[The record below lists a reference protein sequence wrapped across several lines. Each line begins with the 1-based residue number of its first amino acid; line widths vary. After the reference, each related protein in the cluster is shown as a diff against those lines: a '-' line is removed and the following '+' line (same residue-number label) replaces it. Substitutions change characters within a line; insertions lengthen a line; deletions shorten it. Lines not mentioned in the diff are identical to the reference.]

1 MTYKEEM
8 IMNKI
13 GKRLLAIVL
22 CFAMAL
28 SLAVSVSATEATDET
43 RGPEKAKPGIYDFVL
58 EEQYVWIDRDR
69 FSGKSPHSVHT
80 INAVDAYYED
90 GTLNWKYVADNIAFM
105 QSETVQANSATAFG
119 STDTYKWRGLRL
131 GAITRYD
138 GKKSYPAGYWYAF
151 SFKAPEPGLYDV
163 NLDFMYREDGA
174 KVAEVY
180 YLDSLYTDSILIDRE
195 LNESTMI
202 ATVDFS
208 GKSEDGKTYLPKS
221 TALGQINV
229 TEEEFVL
236 VFRAAEKVSDAS
248 CCYMVINGITL
259 TPAAGS
265 VDKTPSK
272 GPMKADNDMT
282 LYLIAGGAAVLVAAS
297 VVVILVATKKKKK

>member
-1 MTYKEEM
+1 MKL
-8 IMNKI
+8 
-13 GKRLLAIVL
+13 GKRLLAGV
-22 CFAMAL
+22 L
-28 SLAVSVSATEATDET
+28 SLLMLASLAFSVAATEATEET

-69 FSGKSPHSVHT
+69 FSGKSPHG
-80 INAVDAYYED
+80 IAAQEAVDAYYED

-105 QSETVQANSATAFG
+105 ESENVQASAAAAFG
-119 STDTYKWRGLRL
+119 GTDNYKWRGLRL
-131 GAITRYD
+131 GVSTRYD
-138 GKKSYPAGYWYAF
+138 GKKAYPAGYWYAF
-151 SFKAPEPGLYDV
+151 SFKAPEPGLYEV
-163 NLDFMYREDGA
+163 NLDFMYRDDGA
-174 KVAEVY
+174 KVAEIY

-221 TALGQINV
+221 TAIGQINV

-236 VFRAAEKVSDAS
+236 VFRAAEKVSDTA

-259 TPAAGS
+259 TPAQEGNAPQQDGNMHLQ
-265 VDKTPSK
+265 TN
-272 GPMKADNDMT
+272 NDMT
-282 LYLIAGGAAVLVAAS
+282 RYLLIGGAAVLVVAAV
-297 VVVILVATKKKKK
+297 VVVIAVPKKKKK